1 LLLLNTFQTH
11 FVVVSLDRLRM
22 LRYLSPAI
30 VCGGFDSCAMF
41 AFAAEKSQSR
51 SEETRAAERVSV

>member
-1 LLLLNTFQTH
+1 
-11 FVVVSLDRLRM
+11 M

-30 VCGGFDSCAMF
+30 GCGGLDSCAMF